1 MLRST
6 DREIGDSLTLTRD
19 GTPVTLTIVG
29 EVFDPGNNDGLVL
42 TQADPG
48 TTLTT
53 WLVSVADGTDP
64 GEYADTLQ
72 QALDPLG
79 LTAHL
84 EGTDGADELVVII
97 DALAGL
103 LTLMLVTVAGL
114 GVLNAVVLD
123 VRERVHDIGI
133 HKALGMTPR
142 QTLTTV
148 LSSVVLIGLVGGL
161 VGVPAG
167 VVLHGILLPAMGDG
181 AGVELPQVVLSVFG
195 AVGARGVRAR
205 RAGARHG
212 RRAAAR
218 RVGGADPYGDGPA
231 DGVAHAATRVVPM
244 GAAIEVTDLAKA
256 YGELQAV
263 DGVTFDVGEG
273 EFFGI
278 LGPNGAGKTTIL
290 EMVEGLRRPD
300 AGTITLLG
308 ESPWPRNPGLLPR
321 IGVQLQS
328 TAFFERLTARE
339 QIRTMASL
347 YAVGPEVAD
356 EWLERVG
363 LVDKADTRVGD
374 LSGGQAQRLSI
385 ACALVHDPEVVFLD
399 EPTAALDPQARRN
412 LWELLAGLND
422 SGRTVVLTT
431 HYMDEAEALCDRVA
445 IIDHGRILELDTPA
459 NLVRGLDAPTR
470 ITVAT
475 GQLTPEE
482 AGAIAGVDEVVE
494 DPAGVVLSTREP
506 VAVLTAL
513 AQQEHLAGIQV
524 QTGTLEDVFLSL
536 TGREYR
542 A

>member
-1 MLRST
+1 
-6 DREIGDSLTLTRD
+6 
-19 GTPVTLTIVG
+19 
-29 EVFDPGNNDGLVL
+29 
-42 TQADPG
+42 
-48 TTLTT
+48 
-53 WLVSVADGTDP
+53 
-64 GEYADTLQ
+64 
-72 QALDPLG
+72 
-79 LTAHL
+79 
-84 EGTDGADELVVII
+84 
-97 DALAGL
+97 
-103 LTLMLVTVAGL
+103 
-114 GVLNAVVLD
+114 
-123 VRERVHDIGI
+123 
-133 HKALGMTPR
+133 
-142 QTLTTV
+142 
-148 LSSVVLIGLVGGL
+148 
-161 VGVPAG
+161 
-167 VVLHGILLPAMGDG
+167 
-181 AGVELPQVVLSVFG
+181 
-195 AVGARGVRAR
+195 
-205 RAGARHG
+205 
-212 RRAAAR
+212 
-218 RVGGADPYGDGPA
+218 
-231 DGVAHAATRVVPM
+231 M
-244 GAAIEVTDLAKA
+244 GAAIGVTDLAKA
-256 YGELQAV
+256 YGDLQAV

-308 ESPWPRNPGLLPR
+308 ESPWPRNAGLLPR

-347 YAVGPEVAD
+347 YAVGPDVAD
-356 EWLERVG
+356 GWLERVG
-363 LVDKADTRVGD
+363 LGDKADTRVGD

-475 GQLTPEE
+475 GQLTPAE
-482 AGAIAGVDEVVE
+482 AGAIAGVDEVLE

>member
-1 MLRST
+1 
-6 DREIGDSLTLTRD
+6 
-19 GTPVTLTIVG
+19 
-29 EVFDPGNNDGLVL
+29 
-42 TQADPG
+42 
-48 TTLTT
+48 
-53 WLVSVADGTDP
+53 
-64 GEYADTLQ
+64 
-72 QALDPLG
+72 
-79 LTAHL
+79 
-84 EGTDGADELVVII
+84 
-97 DALAGL
+97 
-103 LTLMLVTVAGL
+103 
-114 GVLNAVVLD
+114 
-123 VRERVHDIGI
+123 
-133 HKALGMTPR
+133 
-142 QTLTTV
+142 
-148 LSSVVLIGLVGGL
+148 
-161 VGVPAG
+161 
-167 VVLHGILLPAMGDG
+167 
-181 AGVELPQVVLSVFG
+181 
-195 AVGARGVRAR
+195 
-205 RAGARHG
+205 
-212 RRAAAR
+212 
-218 RVGGADPYGDGPA
+218 
-231 DGVAHAATRVVPM
+231 M

-308 ESPWPRNPGLLPR
+308 QSPWPRNPGLLPR

-339 QIRTMASL
+339 QIHTMASL

-363 LVDKADTRVGD
+363 LGDKADTRVGD

-431 HYMDEAEALCDRVA
+431 HYMDEAEVLCDRVA

>member
-1 MLRST
+1 
-6 DREIGDSLTLTRD
+6 
-19 GTPVTLTIVG
+19 
-29 EVFDPGNNDGLVL
+29 
-42 TQADPG
+42 
-48 TTLTT
+48 
-53 WLVSVADGTDP
+53 
-64 GEYADTLQ
+64 
-72 QALDPLG
+72 
-79 LTAHL
+79 
-84 EGTDGADELVVII
+84 
-97 DALAGL
+97 
-103 LTLMLVTVAGL
+103 
-114 GVLNAVVLD
+114 
-123 VRERVHDIGI
+123 
-133 HKALGMTPR
+133 
-142 QTLTTV
+142 
-148 LSSVVLIGLVGGL
+148 
-161 VGVPAG
+161 
-167 VVLHGILLPAMGDG
+167 
-181 AGVELPQVVLSVFG
+181 
-195 AVGARGVRAR
+195 
-205 RAGARHG
+205 
-212 RRAAAR
+212 
-218 RVGGADPYGDGPA
+218 
-231 DGVAHAATRVVPM
+231 M

-339 QIRTMASL
+339 QIHTMASL
-347 YAVGPEVAD
+347 YAVGPDVAD

-363 LVDKADTRVGD
+363 LGDKADTRVGD

-385 ACALVHDPEVVFLD
+385 ACALVHGPEVVFLD

-431 HYMDEAEALCDRVA
+431 HYMDEAEILCDRVA

-470 ITVAT
+470 ITVAA

-506 VAVLTAL
+506 VPVLTAL